1 MNIPECG
8 DLESVAESQHL
19 SALSFV
25 INNEKYSLGYSS
37 LCLLPTLTLQSNCCR
52 QNMNPLLEIQHFFNM
67 WDHQKAI
74 FIFLKILCM
83 ASVVTTSQSFMS
95 ETNVLNF
102 AFQYRLTSVLFP
114 LAFRSPN
121 FVSIETVLEAE
132 TVKLRITVRR
142 RSVQIYLTGN
152 LKGKIAS

>member
-1 MNIPECG
+1 
-8 DLESVAESQHL
+8 
-19 SALSFV
+19 
-25 INNEKYSLGYSS
+25 
-37 LCLLPTLTLQSNCCR
+37 
-52 QNMNPLLEIQHFFNM
+52 
-67 WDHQKAI
+67 
-74 FIFLKILCM
+74 M

-102 AFQYRLTSVLFP
+102 AFQYRLTSVLVP
-114 LAFRSPN
+114 LALRSPN